1 METIKP
7 NEASPADAG
16 SGAASEAGPSRREL
30 LVQGSKVAAGIGVA
44 ALLGN
49 LSNWAL
55 SYAASTRTEKK
66 NWLISGDCRYT
77 AYLWR
82 TGDVMNTK
90 ADRGRYLYIQTN
102 DIREGQNA
110 VLGYSRKDDGTLE
123 PLPSNPFYT
132 GGTGINNNTH
142 GKLGP
147 HDNDTPLVISQ
158 DGARLFTVNTHSNTI
173 AVFDIQPDG
182 SLRHVKGSPFFS
194 QGVAPNSL
202 SVNDNTLLVS
212 NRNEDYHQIEALR
225 GAAKARYVSFTI
237 GDDGALQLVSK
248 IDVENSQKPTQVF
261 IPASN
266 PHLAFGN
273 DFQVDVD
280 FDGEGTRSF
289 LAGTKPSV
297 QGQLHVFQVGHDSRL
312 TERSLVQLPETNAG
326 YKYKGMDG
334 VPSMPLGIWTHPT
347 EPLLYVGFVTRNEL
361 GVYRFSREGA
371 TTFLGS
377 VTNSGQD
384 ICWVLP
390 NKKGTRLYTVNNL
403 PRSDKDD
410 KAATVSTYDISG
422 ERAVKPVEISRLQL
436 PHPGKW
442 FINNRV
448 FPQPGSTA
456 FQCALNPE
464 DTFLYVI
471 CQRINQTDE
480 NESEEGNILHSLRLN
495 GEGLPSVAQ
504 SRHLGQ
510 DGVHYRSR
518 PQGVAT
524 VDR

>member
-1 METIKP
+1 MT
-7 NEASPADAG
+7 
-16 SGAASEAGPSRREL
+16 
-30 LVQGSKVAAGIGVA
+30 
-44 ALLGN
+44 
-49 LSNWAL
+49 
-55 SYAASTRTEKK
+55 TRQ
-66 NWLISGDCRYT
+66 NQF
-77 AYLWR
+77 
-82 TGDVMNTK
+82 
-90 ADRGRYLYIQTN
+90 LYIQTN

-110 VLGYSRKDDGTLE
+110 VLGYVRKDDGTLE
-123 PLPSNPFYT
+123 PLPGNPFYT
-132 GGTGINNNTH
+132 GGTGINNDTH

-147 HDNDTPLVISQ
+147 HDNDTPLIVSP
-158 DGARLFTVNTHSNTI
+158 DGKRLFTVNTHSNTV

-182 SLRHVKGSPFFS
+182 ALRHVKGSPFSS

-202 SVNDNTLLVS
+202 SLSGNTLLLS

-225 GAAKARYVSFTI
+225 GAAKASYVSFAVEPN
-237 GDDGALQLVSK
+237 GALRLVSK
-248 IDVENSQKPTQVF
+248 IDVDNSQKPTQIYSPSAWPEF
-261 IPASN
+261 
-266 PHLAFGN
+266 AFGN

-297 QGQLHVFQVGHDSRL
+297 QGQLHVFHVGRDGQL
-312 TERSLVQLPETNAG
+312 TERRLVQLPETNAG

-334 VPSMPLGIWTHPT
+334 VPSMPLGIWGHPT
-347 EPLLYVGFVTRNEL
+347 EPLLYVGFVTRNAL
-361 GVYRFSREGA
+361 GVYYFDRDSEMRFM
-371 TTFLGS
+371 GS
-377 VTNSGQD
+377 VENSGQD
-384 ICWVLP
+384 ICWLLA

-436 PHPGKW
+436 PHPGEW
-442 FINNRV
+442 FINNRM
-448 FPQPGSTA
+448 FSQPGSTA

-464 DTFLYVI
+464 ETVLYVI

-480 NESEEGNILHSLRLN
+480 NTKEEGNILHSLRID
-495 GEGLPSVAQ
+495 GQGIPSVAH

-518 PQGVAT
+518 PQGIAT

>member
-1 METIKP
+1 
-7 NEASPADAG
+7 
-16 SGAASEAGPSRREL
+16 
-30 LVQGSKVAAGIGVA
+30 
-44 ALLGN
+44 
-49 LSNWAL
+49 
-55 SYAASTRTEKK
+55 
-66 NWLISGDCRYT
+66 
-77 AYLWR
+77 
-82 TGDVMNTK
+82 MNTK
-90 ADRGRYLYIQTN
+90 AVQGRYLYIQTN

-110 VLGYSRKDDGTLE
+110 VLGYTRKDDGTLE
-123 PLPSNPFYT
+123 PLPGNPYYT
-132 GGTGINNNTH
+132 GGTGINNDTH

-147 HDNDTPLVISQ
+147 HDNDTPLVIGQ
-158 DGARLFTVNTHSNTI
+158 DGTRLFTVNTHSNTI
-173 AVFDIQPDG
+173 AVFDIQSDG
-182 SLRHVKGSPFFS
+182 SLRHVKGSPFS
-194 QGVAPNSL
+194 SEGIAPNSL
-202 SVNDNTLLVS
+202 SVSRNTLLVS

-225 GAAKARYVSFTI
+225 GEAKASYVAFGI
-237 GDDGALQLVSK
+237 EDGGRLRLVSK

-266 PHLAFGN
+266 PDIAFGN
-273 DFQVDVD
+273 DFQVDAD

-289 LAGTKPSV
+289 LAGTQPSV
-297 QGQLHVFQVGHDSRL
+297 QGQLHVFEIGLDSRL
-312 TERSLVQLPETNAG
+312 TERNLVQLPETNAG

-347 EPLLYVGFVTRNEL
+347 EPLLYVGLVTRNEL
-361 GVYRFSREGA
+361 GVYRFSPEGEM
-371 TTFLGS
+371 TFLGA
-377 VTNSGQD
+377 VANSGQD

-410 KAATVSTYDISG
+410 KAATISTYDISG
-422 ERAVKPVEISRLQL
+422 ERAVKPVEISRLEL
-436 PHPGKW
+436 PHPGEW
-442 FINNRV
+442 FINNRM
-448 FPQPGSTA
+448 FSQPGSTA

-480 NESEEGNILHSLRLN
+480 NKSEVGNILHSLRLD

-510 DGVHYRSR
+510 DGAFYGSR
-518 PQGVAT
+518 PQGIAT